1 MDAAKRGFSSVPE
14 RRSTGPG
21 DRLEHKD
28 EKKQVEPPELERN
41 GGTTSGI
48 TFLLCNV
55 K

>member
-41 GGTTSGI
+41 GGKEAEAL
-48 TFLLCNV
+48 FRELLL
-55 K
+55 